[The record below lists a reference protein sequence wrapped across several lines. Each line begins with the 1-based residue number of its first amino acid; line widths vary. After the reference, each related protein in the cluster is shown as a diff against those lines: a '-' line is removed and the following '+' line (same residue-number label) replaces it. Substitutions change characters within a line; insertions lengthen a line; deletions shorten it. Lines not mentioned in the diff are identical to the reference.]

1 MNKAQL
7 SKAIASKTQLSE
19 RDAAAALDAALEA
32 IAGALERG
40 EAITLRGFGTISA
53 KRKPPRAAR
62 GFAPAA
68 PERIAVTLNASA
80 LEERLNASGNPDR

>member
-32 IAGALERG
+32 ISAALEAG
-40 EAITLRGFGTISA
+40 EAITLRGFGTISTR
-53 KRKPPRAAR
+53 RKPPRAAR

-80 LEERLNASGNPDR
+80 LEDRLNVSGKIDR